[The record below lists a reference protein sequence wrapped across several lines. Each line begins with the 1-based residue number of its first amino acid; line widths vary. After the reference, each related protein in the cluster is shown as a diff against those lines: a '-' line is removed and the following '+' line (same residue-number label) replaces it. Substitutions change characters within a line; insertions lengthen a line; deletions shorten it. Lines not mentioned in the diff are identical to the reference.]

1 MSVKNSRYHDF
12 LIAKYEAI
20 CYYYAIKVCTL
31 GGYAMAIS
39 YNLMKKRM
47 IDLDMKPKDLKN
59 LAGISQNILAK
70 INKNEPISLDSLE
83 KICEALECNIADV
96 MEFVPSSTSNQNYR
110 STIRSEMR

>member
-1 MSVKNSRYHDF
+1 VKSSRYHDF
-12 LIAKYEAI
+12 LIAKYEVI

-47 IDLDMKPKDLKN
+47 IDMDMKPKDLKN

-96 MEFVPSSTSNQNYR
+96 MEFVPSPASVPNRQGG
-110 STIRSEMR
+110 MRNEV

>member
-1 MSVKNSRYHDF
+1 
-12 LIAKYEAI
+12 
-20 CYYYAIKVCTL
+20 
-31 GGYAMAIS
+31 MAIS

-47 IDLDMKPKDLKN
+47 IDMDMKPKDLKN

-96 MEFVPSSTSNQNYR
+96 MGFVPSPASVPNRQGG
-110 STIRSEMR
+110 MRNEV